1 MKKHDRNRKFGRER
15 NGRRALLRSLARSL
29 VLHGHITT
37 TEARAKEL
45 RPFIERI
52 VTHAKTD
59 NVASRRLVAARLG
72 NAPETTKKLFTTIG
86 PRFKARQ
93 GGYTRVV
100 RIGRRPGDASM
111 KAYIGFVE

>member
-1 MKKHDRNRKFGRER
+1 MKKHDRNRKFGRPADA
-15 NGRRALLRSLARSL
+15 RRALLRSLARSL

-52 VTHAKTD
+52 VTHARTD
-59 NVASRRLVAARLG
+59 TVANRRLVESRLG
-72 NAPETTKKLFTTIG
+72 NSPETTKKLFTAIG
-86 PRFKARQ
+86 PRYKERH
-93 GGYTRVV
+93 GGYTRIV

-111 KAYIGFVE
+111 KTYIGFVE

>member
-1 MKKHDRNRKFGRER
+1 MKKHDRNRKFGREQ
-15 NGRRALLRSLARSL
+15 GPRRALLRSLARSL
-29 VLHGHITT
+29 VLHEHITT

-52 VTHAKTD
+52 VTHARTD
-59 NVASRRLVAARLG
+59 TVANRRLVSARLG
-72 NAPETTKKLFTTIG
+72 NSPETTAKLFATLG
-86 PRFKARQ
+86 PRYKERH
-93 GGYTRVV
+93 GGYTRIV